1 MKKLAIA
8 FDWIGFI
15 IQYIVPIFLFSDVV
29 PFVVRN
35 PDKTLTT
42 VGAIAFILAGLF
54 LWKKFKKKI
63 LELPKAWWRAL
74 ILSAPSIVTWLIVW
88 KLLGTVT
95 SFIVSLGNYWT
106 GILVYIIIGRVF
118 AILSETFYNI
128 EPRETKN
135 KGENAGEIN
144 G

>member
-29 PFVVRN
+29 PYVVTN

-42 VGAIAFILAGLF
+42 VGAIAVILAWVF
-54 LWKKFKKKI
+54 LWKKLKKKI
-63 LELPKAWWRAL
+63 LEMPKAWWRAL
-74 ILSAPSIVTWLIVW
+74 ILSIPSIVVWLIVW
-88 KLLGTVT
+88 NLLGTVT
-95 SFIVSLGNYWT
+95 SFIVNMGKYWT
-106 GILVYIIIGRVF
+106 EILVYIIIGRVF
-118 AILSETFYNI
+118 AILSEMFYNI
-128 EPRETKN
+128 DPDKNKN

>member
-29 PFVVRN
+29 PFVVKN

-42 VGAIAFILAGLF
+42 VGAIAFILAGVF
-54 LWKKFKKKI
+54 LWKKLKKKI

-74 ILSAPSIVTWLIVW
+74 ILSIPSIVVWLIVW

-95 SFIVSLGNYWT
+95 GFIVSLGNYWG
-106 GILVYIIIGRVF
+106 GILVFIIIGRVF

-128 EPRETKN
+128 EPSKD
-135 KGENAGEIN
+135 KDENAGEIN

>member
-42 VGAIAFILAGLF
+42 VGAIAFILAGVF
-54 LWKKFKKKI
+54 LWKKLKKKI

-88 KLLGTVT
+88 RLLGTVT

-128 EPRETKN
+128 EPRENKN